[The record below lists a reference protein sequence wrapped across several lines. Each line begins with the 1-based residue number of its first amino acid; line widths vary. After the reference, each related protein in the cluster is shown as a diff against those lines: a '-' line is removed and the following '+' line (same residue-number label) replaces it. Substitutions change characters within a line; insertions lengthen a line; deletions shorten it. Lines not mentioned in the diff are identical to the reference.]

1 MILPKEITSKF
12 TEHAKNI
19 INLADEREKNVEK
32 ITLLDWLLLIM
43 REEGSLGAHI
53 LYNFKITKESV
64 EEAIARQRQNPA
76 VGEGEH
82 FTLEEIIVKA
92 AMVAKEQKS
101 GYVGTEHFLFAI
113 LLAKSRVLGD
123 FLLSRKINADDV
135 KRSTKSILD
144 NTNKFPDAAKILNI
158 IMNQKGDVSS
168 GGMMPSANGMIP
180 LGGMPGQKIIEEEQ
194 LSPLEFFCIDLTHEA
209 AKKKIGPIIGREKEL
224 KRVMNIL
231 NRKTKNNPILIGEPG
246 VGKTAIVEAL
256 AIRINEGRVPF
267 NLLAKKVLMLD
278 MGSLIAGSMFRGE
291 FEARLKEILR
301 EIDKDDKTILF
312 IDEVH
317 TIVGAGSAAGSLDA
331 ANILKPALSGGKL
344 QCIGATTLSEYRKY
358 FAKDAAL
365 ERRFQPITVEEPS
378 AEETIKMLVGLKK
391 SYENYHQVVIT
402 FDAIEAAVNLSVRFV
417 PERFLPDK
425 AIDLIDEAASYLVNF
440 DSDESQWVKIKAF
453 LAEKNRIIIA
463 KDKTVEEEKYEEA
476 LMLKKEEDDLVQK
489 IKKLKEEARKTESR
503 KKTKI
508 LDARVISKIATD
520 IIGVPKEDMNEYET
534 KKMKNLEK
542 ILSSNVIGQNKAIGA
557 LAKVI
562 RRHRANISNP
572 NRPIGSFIF
581 IGPTGVG
588 KTELVKVLAQE
599 LFGSQR
605 NLIKIDMSEFM
616 ERHNVSR
623 LLGAPPG
630 YVGFE
635 EGGKLTEQ
643 VRLKPYSVV
652 LFDEIEKAHPEV
664 VNILLQILEDGVL
677 SDAQGK
683 KINFK
688 NTIIILTSNL
698 GSEEFTSSASA
709 LGFSGAEGDK
719 KLHDRFEAIK
729 NKTLAALK
737 EKFKPELLNRI
748 DEVIVFNALDLTRLE
763 KITTLRFKEFA
774 ARLKNN
780 KISIAKAAI
789 KKIAKMSLSPAYGA
803 RMIRK
808 NMQDLIE
815 DPIAEKIIN
824 GDIKAGDRISVEAG
838 KDGKMEIK
846 IER

>member
-1 MILPKEITSKF
+1 MILPKDITSKF
-12 TEHAKNI
+12 TEHARNI
-19 INLADEREKNVEK
+19 INLADEREKKVEK
-32 ITLLDWLLLIM
+32 ITLLDWLVLIM

-53 LYNFKITKESV
+53 LKNFKITKESV
-64 EEAIARQRQNPA
+64 EEAAAVNFQQNGKPE
-76 VGEGEH
+76 EGE
-82 FTLEEIIVKA
+82 FIPLEEIIVKSA
-92 AMVAKEQKS
+92 LIAKEQKS
-101 GYVGTEHFLFAI
+101 GYIGTEHFLYAI
-113 LLAKSRVLGD
+113 LNMKSRLLDD
-123 FLLSRKINADDV
+123 FFSAKKINAEDI
-135 KRSTKSILD
+135 RRGTKSILD
-144 NTNKFPDAAKILNI
+144 NANKFPDAAKILNI
-158 IMNQKGDVSS
+158 IMNQKNDFPA
-168 GGMMPSANGMIP
+168 GGMMVPGM
-180 LGGMPGQKIIEEEQ
+180 MPDQKVTEENQ
-194 LSPLEFFCIDLTHEA
+194 ISPLEFFCTDLTREA

-224 KRVMNIL
+224 KRMINIL
-231 NRKTKNNPILIGEPG
+231 NRKTKNNPVLIGEPG

-256 AIRINEGRVPF
+256 AIRINEGRVPS
-267 NLLAKKVLMLD
+267 NLLSKRVLMLD

-291 FEARLKEILR
+291 FESRLKDILR
-301 EIDKDDKTILF
+301 EIGKDDKTILF

-331 ANILKPALSGGKL
+331 ANILKPALTGRRL
-344 QCIGATTLSEYRKY
+344 QCIGATTLAEYRKY
-358 FAKDAAL
+358 FSKDAAL
-365 ERRFQPITVEEPS
+365 ERRFQPIAVEEPS
-378 AEETIKMLVGLKK
+378 AQETIKMLAGLKK
-391 SYENYHQVVIT
+391 SFENYHRVAIT
-402 FDAIEAAVNLSVRFV
+402 SDAIEAAVNLSVRFV

-425 AIDLIDEAASYLVNF
+425 AIDLLDEAASYLVNF
-440 DSDESQWVKIKAF
+440 DSDESQWVALKE
-453 LAEKNRIIIA
+453 LLQEKNRIIIS
-463 KDKTVEEEKYEEA
+463 KDKAVESEKYEEA
-476 LMLKKEEDDLVQK
+476 LLLKKEEDALDQK
-489 IKKLKEEARKTESR
+489 IKKIKTEARKAEGQ

-508 LDARVISKIATD
+508 LDAKIISKIATD
-520 IIGVPKEDMNEYET
+520 IIGVPKENMTEYET
-534 KKMKNLEK
+534 KKIKNLEK
-542 ILSSNVIGQNKAIGA
+542 VLNSKVIGQDKAVSM
-557 LAKVI
+557 LVKVI
-562 RRHRANISNP
+562 KRHRANISNP

-588 KTELVKVLAQE
+588 KTELVKVLAEE
-599 LFGSQR
+599 LFGSQK

-643 VRLKPYSVV
+643 VRLKPYSVI

-677 SDAQGK
+677 SDAQGR

-719 KLHDRFEAIK
+719 KLHERFEAIK

-748 DEVIVFNALDLTRLE
+748 DEVIVFEALDLEHLE
-763 KITTLRFKEFA
+763 KITALRCKEFA
-774 ARLKNN
+774 SRLKNN

-789 KKIAKMSLSPAYGA
+789 KKIAKTSLNPAYGA
-803 RMIRK
+803 RLVRK
-808 NMQDLIE
+808 NIQNLIE

-824 GDIKAGDRISVEAG
+824 GEIKEGDKIYVEAG
-838 KDGKMEIK
+838 KDGK
-846 IER
+846 IEMKVER

>member
-1 MILPKEITSKF
+1 MILPKDITSKF

-19 INLADEREKNVEK
+19 ISLVDEREKKVEK
-32 ITLLDWLLLIM
+32 ITLLDWLILIM

-53 LYNFKITKESV
+53 LKNFKITKELI
-64 EEAIARQRQNPA
+64 EEAAVVNLKKNGKIA
-76 VGEGEH
+76 EGD
-82 FTLEEIIVKA
+82 FIPLEEIIVKA
-92 AMVAKEQKS
+92 ALVAKEQKS
-101 GYVGTEHFLFAI
+101 GYIGTEHFLFAI
-113 LLAKSRVLGD
+113 LNMKSR
-123 FLLSRKINADDV
+123 LLDEFFSAKKINAEEV
-135 KRSTKSILD
+135 KLSTKSILD
-144 NTNKFPDAAKILNI
+144 NANKFPDAARILNI
-158 IMNQKGDVSS
+158 IMNQKNDPAQ
-168 GGMMPSANGMIP
+168 GGIIPPGMLP
-180 LGGMPGQKIIEEEQ
+180 EQKVAEEVQ
-194 LSPLEFFCIDLTHEA
+194 VSPLEFFCTDLTREA
-209 AKKKIGPIIGREKEL
+209 AKKKIGPIVGREKEL
-224 KRVMNIL
+224 KRVINIL

-256 AIRINEGRVPF
+256 AIRINEGRVPY

-291 FEARLKEILR
+291 FESRLKDILR
-301 EIDKDDKTILF
+301 EINKDDKTILF

-331 ANILKPALSGGKL
+331 ANILKPALSGGRL
-344 QCIGATTLSEYRKY
+344 QCIGATTLAEYRKY
-358 FAKDAAL
+358 FSKDAAL

-378 AEETIKMLVGLKK
+378 VDETIKMITGLKK
-391 SYENYHQVVIT
+391 SYENYHRVAIT
-402 FDAIEAAVNLSVRFV
+402 PDAIEAAVNLSVRFV

-425 AIDLIDEAASYLVNF
+425 AIDLLDEAASYLVNF
-440 DSDESQWVKIKAF
+440 DSRENQWVKIKE
-453 LAEKNRIIIA
+453 LLQEKNRVIIA
-463 KDKTVEEEKYEEA
+463 KDKAVESEKYEDA
-476 LMLKKEEDDLVQK
+476 LLLKKEEDILDQRIKK
-489 IKKLKEEARKTESR
+489 IKQEARKSDGQ
-503 KKTKI
+503 KKPKI
-508 LDARVISKIATD
+508 LDAKVISKIATD
-520 IIGVPKEDMNEYET
+520 IIGIPKEDMTEHEA
-534 KKMKNLEK
+534 KKIMNLEK
-542 ILSSNVIGQNKAIGA
+542 NLKNKVVGQDKAIA
-557 LAKVI
+557 ILAKVV

-588 KTELVKVLAQE
+588 KTELVKVLASE
-599 LFGSQR
+599 LFGSQK

-630 YVGFE
+630 YVGFD

-643 VRLKPYSVV
+643 VRLKPYSVI

-688 NTIIILTSNL
+688 NTIVILTSNL
-698 GSEEFTSSASA
+698 GSDEFTSSASA

-719 KLHDRFEAIK
+719 KLQDKFEAIK

-737 EKFKPELLNRI
+737 DKFKPELLNRI
-748 DEVIVFNALDLTRLE
+748 DEAIVFNALDLAGLE
-763 KITTLRFKEFA
+763 KIMGLRYKEFA

-780 KISIAKAAI
+780 KVAISKAAVR
-789 KKIAKMSLSPAYGA
+789 KIAKMSQNASYGA
-803 RMIRK
+803 RLIRK

-824 GDIKAGDRISVEAG
+824 GEIKNGDKILIDAA
-838 KDGKMEIK
+838 KDGKIEIK
-846 IER
+846 VTK

>member
-1 MILPKEITSKF
+1 MILPKDITSKF

-19 INLADEREKNVEK
+19 INLADEREKKVEK

-53 LYNFKITKESV
+53 LKNFKITKELV
-64 EEAIARQRQNPA
+64 EEVIAAAFQQNGKL
-76 VGEGEH
+76 GEGD
-82 FTLEEIIVKA
+82 FIPLEEIIVKSA
-92 AMVAKEQKS
+92 LIAKEQKS
-101 GYVGTEHFLFAI
+101 GYIGTEHFLFAI
-113 LLAKSRVLGD
+113 LNIKSRLLDEFFLAK
-123 FLLSRKINADDV
+123 KINADDIR
-135 KRSTKSILD
+135 RSAKSILD
-144 NTNKFPDAAKILNI
+144 NANKFPDAAKILNI
-158 IMNQKGDVSS
+158 IMNQRNDLPA
-168 GGMMPSANGMIP
+168 GGMIAPGMIP
-180 LGGMPGQKIIEEEQ
+180 DQKIAEDSQ
-194 LSPLEFFCIDLTHEA
+194 VSALEFFCTDLTREA

-224 KRVMNIL
+224 KRVINIL
-231 NRKTKNNPILIGEPG
+231 NRKNKNNPILIGEPG

-256 AIRINEGRVPF
+256 AIRINEGRVPS
-267 NLLAKKVLMLD
+267 NLLFKRVLMLD

-301 EIDKDDKTILF
+301 EIGKDDKTILF

-331 ANILKPALSGGKL
+331 ANILKPALSGRRL
-344 QCIGATTLSEYRKY
+344 QCVGATTLSEYRKY

-378 AEETIKMLVGLKK
+378 AEETIKMMTGLKK
-391 SYENYHQVVIT
+391 SYENYHHVAIT
-402 FDAIEAAVNLSVRFV
+402 SGAIEAAVNLSVRFV

-425 AIDLIDEAASYLVNF
+425 AIDLLDEAASYLVNF
-440 DSDESQWVKIKAF
+440 DSCESQWVKMKE
-453 LAEKNRIIIA
+453 LLQEKNRITIA
-463 KDKTVEEEKYEEA
+463 KDKAVESEKYEEA
-476 LMLKKEEDDLVQK
+476 LLLKKKEDDLDQK
-489 IKKLKEEARKTESR
+489 IKKIKAEARKTESQ
-503 KKTKI
+503 KKPKI
-508 LDARVISKIATD
+508 LDAKVISKIATD
-520 IIGVPKEDMNEYET
+520 IIGVPKEDMTEYET
-534 KKMKNLEK
+534 RKIKNLEK
-542 ILSSNVIGQNKAIGA
+542 VLKSKVIGQDKAIGT
-557 LAKVI
+557 LAKVV

-588 KTELVKVLAQE
+588 KTELVKVLAEE
-599 LFGSQR
+599 LFGSHK

-643 VRLKPYSVV
+643 VRLKPYCVI

-719 KLHDRFEAIK
+719 KLNEQFEAIK

-737 EKFKPELLNRI
+737 EKFKTELLNRI
-748 DEVIVFNALDLTRLE
+748 DEVIVFDALDLGHLE
-763 KITTLRFKEFA
+763 KITVLRFKEFA
-774 ARLKNN
+774 LRLKNN
-780 KISIAKAAI
+780 KTSIAKAAI
-789 KKIAKMSLSPAYGA
+789 KKIAKMSLNPSYGA
-803 RMIRK
+803 RLIRK
-808 NMQDLIE
+808 NMQSLVE

-824 GDIKAGDRISVEAG
+824 GEIKEGDKILIDAG
-838 KDGKMEIK
+838 KDGKVEIK
-846 IER
+846 VEEVNV

>member
-1 MILPKEITSKF
+1 MILPKDITSKF

-19 INLADEREKNVEK
+19 INLADEREKKVEK
-32 ITLLDWLLLIM
+32 NTLLDWLLLIM

-53 LYNFKITKESV
+53 LKNFKITKEAV
-64 EEAIARQRQNPA
+64 EEAIASLRQNA
-76 VGEGEH
+76 IVEENEY
-82 FTLEEIIVKA
+82 FTLEEIIVKS
-92 AMVAKEQKS
+92 AMIAKEQKS
-101 GYVGTEHFLFAI
+101 GYIGTEHFLFAI

-123 FLLSRKINADDV
+123 FLAAKKINAEEIKHGV
-135 KRSTKSILD
+135 KSILD
-144 NTNKFPDAAKILNI
+144 NANKFPDAAKILSI
-158 IMNQKGDVSS
+158 IMNQKNDFSTGGIIAPGAMPDQKVMEDNQVSS
-168 GGMMPSANGMIP
+168 
-180 LGGMPGQKIIEEEQ
+180 
-194 LSPLEFFCIDLTHEA
+194 LEFFCVDLTSEA
-209 AKKKIGPIIGREKEL
+209 AKGKIGPIIGREKEL
-224 KRVMNIL
+224 KRVINIL

-256 AIRINEGRVPF
+256 ALRINEGGVPSS
-267 NLLAKKVLMLD
+267 LLSKRVLMLD

-291 FEARLKEILR
+291 FESRLKDILR
-301 EIDKDDKTILF
+301 EIAKDDKTILF
-312 IDEVH
+312 IDEAH

-331 ANILKPALSGGKL
+331 ANILKPALSGRRL
-344 QCIGATTLSEYRKY
+344 QCIGATTLTEYRKY

-365 ERRFQPITVEEPS
+365 ERRFQPIAVEEPS
-378 AEETIKMLVGLKK
+378 IEETIKMMTGLKK
-391 SYENYHQVVIT
+391 SYENYHRVAIT
-402 FDAIEAAVNLSVRFV
+402 SGAIEAAVNLSVRFV

-425 AIDLIDEAASYLVNF
+425 ALDLLDEAASYLVNF
-440 DSDESQWVKIKAF
+440 DADESRWVKIKEF
-453 LAEKNRIIIA
+453 LQEKNRIIIA
-463 KDKTVEEEKYEEA
+463 KDKAVESEKYEEA
-476 LMLKKEEDDLVQK
+476 LLLKKEEDALDQK
-489 IKKLKEEARKTESR
+489 IKKIKQENRKAESR
-503 KKTKI
+503 KKPKI
-508 LDARVISKIATD
+508 LDASVISKIATD
-520 IIGVPKEDMNEYET
+520 IIGVPKENMTEYET
-534 KKMKNLEK
+534 RKIKNLEK
-542 ILSSNVIGQNKAIGA
+542 VLKSKVIGQDKAISA
-557 LAKVI
+557 LAKVV

-588 KTELVKVLAQE
+588 KTELVKVLAEE
-599 LFGSQR
+599 LFGSHK

-652 LFDEIEKAHPEV
+652 LFDEIEKAHPEA

-719 KLHDRFEAIK
+719 KLHERFEAIK
-729 NKTLAALK
+729 NKALAALK

-748 DEVIVFNALDLTRLE
+748 DEAVVFEALDLGHLE
-763 KITTLRFKEFA
+763 KITALRYKEFA
-774 ARLKNN
+774 SRLKNN
-780 KISIAKAAI
+780 KVSITKAAI
-789 KKIAKMSLSPAYGA
+789 KKIAKMSLNSSYGA
-803 RMIRK
+803 RLIRK
-808 NMQDLIE
+808 NMQSLVE

-824 GDIKAGDRISVEAG
+824 G
-838 KDGKMEIK
+838 EIK
-846 IER
+846 EGDKIMIETGKGGKIEIKVSQ

>member
-19 INLADEREKNVEK
+19 ISLVDEREKKIEK
-32 ITLLDWLLLIM
+32 VTLLDWLLLIVH
-43 REEGSLGAHI
+43 EEGSLGAHI
-53 LYNFKITKESV
+53 LQNFKITKELM
-64 EEAIARQRQNPA
+64 EEAIIKQRQSA
-76 VGEGEH
+76 ITGENEH

-101 GYVGTEHFLFAI
+101 GYVGTEHFLFAV
-113 LLAKSRVLGD
+113 LLAKSRVLAN
-123 FLLSRKINADDV
+123 FFVARKINADDM

-144 NTNKFPDAAKILNI
+144 NANKFPDAARILNI
-158 IMNQKGDVSS
+158 IMNQKNDISQ
-168 GGMMPSANGMIP
+168 GGMIAPGALSI
-180 LGGMPGQKIIEEEQ
+180 MPGQKIAEEDQ
-194 LSPLEFFCIDLTHEA
+194 ISPLEFFCTDLTLEA

-224 KRVMNIL
+224 KRVINIL

-256 AIRINEGRVPF
+256 AIRINEGRVPY

-301 EIDKDDKTILF
+301 EIGKDDKTILF
-312 IDEVH
+312 IDEAH

-344 QCIGATTLSEYRKY
+344 QCVGATTLSEYRKY

-378 AEETIKMLVGLKK
+378 IEETIKMLNGLKK
-391 SYENYHQVVIT
+391 SYENYHQIVIASG
-402 FDAIEAAVNLSVRFV
+402 AIETAVNLSVRFV

-440 DSDESQWVKIKAF
+440 DSDESQWVKIKAL
-453 LAEKNRIIIA
+453 LAEKNRTIIA
-463 KDKTVEEEKYEEA
+463 KDKAVEEEKYEEA
-476 LMLKKEEDDLVQK
+476 LLLKKEEDNLSQK
-489 IKKLKEEARKTESR
+489 IKKFKEEARKTESQ
-503 KKTKI
+503 KKTKV
-508 LDARVISKIATD
+508 LDAKVISKIAAD
-520 IIGVPKEDMNEYET
+520 IIGIPKENMSEYET
-534 KKMKNLEK
+534 KKIKNLEK
-542 ILSSNVIGQNKAIGA
+542 VLASHVIGQDKAINTIS
-557 LAKVI
+557 KVI

-588 KTELVKVLAQE
+588 KTELVKVLASE
-599 LFGSQR
+599 LFGTHK

-643 VRLKPYSVV
+643 VRLKPYSVI

-709 LGFSGAEGDK
+709 LGFSGTEGDK
-719 KLHDRFEAIK
+719 KINEQFEAIK
-729 NKTLAALK
+729 NKTLVALK
-737 EKFKPELLNRI
+737 EKFKPEFLNRI
-748 DEVIVFNALDLTRLE
+748 DEVIVFNALDSECLE
-763 KITTLRFKEFA
+763 KIVVLRFKEFA
-774 ARLKNN
+774 ERLKNN
-780 KISIAKAAI
+780 KISITKSAI
-789 KKIAKMSLSPAYGA
+789 KKIAKISLNPAYGA

-808 NMQDLIE
+808 NMQDLVE
-815 DPIAEKIIN
+815 DRIAEKIIN
-824 GDIKAGDRISVEAG
+824 GEIKDGDKILIDAA
-838 KDGKMEIK
+838 KDGKVEIK
-846 IER
+846 VLR

>member
-19 INLADEREKNVEK
+19 ISLVDERENKTERN
-32 ITLLDWLLLIM
+32 TLFDWLLFIA

-53 LYNFKITKESV
+53 LKNFNITKESV
-64 EEAIARQRQNPA
+64 EEAIARLRQNA
-76 VGEGEH
+76 TIGEDEY
-82 FTLEEIIVKA
+82 FTLEEIIVKS
-92 AMVAKEQKS
+92 AMIAKEQKS
-101 GYVGTEHFLFAI
+101 GYIGTEHFLFAI
-113 LLAKSRVLGD
+113 LLAKSRALGE
-123 FLLSRKINADDV
+123 FLAAKKINKDDI
-135 KRSTKSILD
+135 KRGTKSILD
-144 NTNKFPDAAKILNI
+144 NANKFPDAARILSI
-158 IMNQKGDVSS
+158 IMNQKNDFPQ
-168 GGMMPSANGMIP
+168 GGMIAPSAFP
-180 LGGMPGQKIIEEEQ
+180 MPGQKISEEDQ
-194 LSPLEFFCIDLTHEA
+194 VSPLEFFCADLTDEA

-224 KRVMNIL
+224 KRVINIL

-256 AIRINEGRVPF
+256 AIRINEGRVPSS
-267 NLLAKKVLMLD
+267 LLSKKVLMLD
-278 MGSLIAGSMFRGE
+278 MGSLVAGSMFRGE
-291 FEARLKEILR
+291 FEARLKEILH
-301 EIDKDDKTILF
+301 EIEKDDRTILF

-317 TIVGAGSAAGSLDA
+317 TIVGAGSASGSLDA
-331 ANILKPALSGGKL
+331 ANILKPALSSGRL
-344 QCIGATTLSEYRKY
+344 QCIGATTLTEYRKY

-378 AEETIKMLVGLKK
+378 IEETIKMIAGLKK
-391 SYENYHQVVIT
+391 SYEDYHQVIIT
-402 FDAIEAAVNLSVRFV
+402 PEAIEAAVNLSVRFV

-425 AIDLIDEAASYLVNF
+425 AIDLLDEAASYLVNF
-440 DSDESQWVKIKAF
+440 DSDENQWVKIKEM
-453 LAEKNRIIIA
+453 LAKKNRVIIA
-463 KDKTVEEEKYEEA
+463 KDKAVESEKYEEA
-476 LMLKKEEDDLVQK
+476 LLLKKEESDLDQEIKK
-489 IKKLKEEARKTESR
+489 IKAEARKAESQ
-503 KKTKI
+503 KKPKI
-508 LDARVISKIATD
+508 LNAKVISKIATD
-520 IIGVPKEDMNEYET
+520 IIGIPKENMNEYET
-534 KKMKNLEK
+534 RKIKNLEK
-542 ILSSNVIGQNKAIGA
+542 VLKSKVIGQDKAINT
-557 LAKVI
+557 LAKVV

-588 KTELVKVLAQE
+588 KTELVKVLAEE
-599 LFGSQR
+599 LFGSQK

-643 VRLKPYSVV
+643 VRLKPYSVI

-709 LGFSGAEGDK
+709 LGFSGVDGDK
-719 KLHDRFEAIK
+719 KLNDKFEAIK
-729 NKTLAALK
+729 NKTLAVLK
-737 EKFKPELLNRI
+737 EKFKPEFLNRI
-748 DEVIVFNALDLTRLE
+748 DEVVVFDALDLEHLE
-763 KITTLRFKEFA
+763 KITVLRCKEFA
-774 ARLKNN
+774 LRLKKN
-780 KISIAKAAI
+780 KISVADSVI
-789 KKIAKMSLSPAYGA
+789 KKIAKISLNPAYGA

-808 NMQDLIE
+808 NMQNLIE
-815 DPIAEKIIN
+815 DRIAEKIISGEIRE
-824 GDIKAGDRISVEAG
+824 GDKITVEAG
-838 KDGKMEIK
+838 KNGAIEIRVGK
-846 IER
+846 